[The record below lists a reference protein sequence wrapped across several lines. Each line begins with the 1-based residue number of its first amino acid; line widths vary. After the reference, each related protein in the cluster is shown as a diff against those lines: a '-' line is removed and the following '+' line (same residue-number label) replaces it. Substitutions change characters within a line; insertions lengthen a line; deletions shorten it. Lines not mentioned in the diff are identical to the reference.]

1 MRQFGHLVQED
12 RTAVSLL
19 EIPLAGLH
27 GAGKGAFLVA
37 EQFGVDRTLGNRRA
51 VDGDVFAVLARG
63 IGVDNLRKKLLA
75 HTALARNEHRQVGRS
90 HTQATSSALSRSGE
104 LPMMPKRCFTVVISV
119 IYSGCSGWDAADGSS
134 AACGSSMYSFSAC
147 FSRASRQSPKAMAA
161 TASRAAITAIQMNR
175 SARRRGTRST

>member
-1 MRQFGHLVQED
+1 MPPSASSKYPLRAS
-12 RTAVSLL
+12 TAPVKEPFSWPNSSESIVPSGIAAQLTGITCGKNSLPT
-19 EIPLAGLH
+19 PLSPVTSTVRSV
-27 GAGKGAFLVA
+27 GA
-37 EQFGVDRTLGNRRA
+37 TRR
-51 VDGDVFAVLARG
+51 
-63 IGVDNLRKKLLA
+63 
-75 HTALARNEHRQVGRS
+75 
-90 HTQATSSALSRSGE
+90 ATSSALSRSGE

-119 IYSGCSGWDAADGSS
+119 IYSSCSGWDAADGSS